1 MSRARAPAR
10 LARIG
15 TDAMTPDR
23 LERDI
28 AALAGKGHDAYTLRV
43 EAMARIER
51 AVATDGWCF
60 ATADPETLVMTTHAT
75 SGVQREL
82 GPVLYRNEYGERDV
96 GKHAALARGPS
107 PVSVLSRATHGDV
120 ERSPRY
126 RGLLEP
132 MGVRD
137 ELRAAVKARD
147 ATWGFLHLFRSR
159 DNRDFSARDAELVE
173 RAVRTLGTLLRDAVL
188 AAPGHVETVDANDA
202 PSLLLLDPDGRPRDV
217 TPNAR
222 SWLDALADPEL
233 PAGQVPDLLVTL
245 TVGAQHAAD
254 GQATRARVRGTDGR
268 WYVLH
273 ASRTAT
279 EDVAGLAA
287 PAPPSELV
295 PLLLSGLGLTP
306 AERRVTE
313 MVLQG
318 RSTKQIAADLVLS
331 PYTVQDRLKAIFDK
345 AGVRSRRDL
354 VAQLTGAT
362 D

>member
-1 MSRARAPAR
+1 M
-10 LARIG
+10 
-15 TDAMTPDR
+15 DATITPER

-51 AVATDGWCF
+51 AIATDGWCF

-75 SGVQREL
+75 NGVQREL
-82 GPVLYRNEYGERDV
+82 GPALYRNEYGERDV
-96 GKHAALARGPS
+96 GKHVALARGPS
-107 PVSVLSRATHGDV
+107 PVSVMSEDTHGDV

-126 RGLLEP
+126 RALLQP

-137 ELRAAVKARD
+137 ELRAAVKSRD
-147 ATWGFLHLFRSR
+147 ATWGFLHLFRSDDHR
-159 DNRDFSARDAELVE
+159 AFDARDAELVE
-173 RAVRTLGTLLRDAVL
+173 RAVRVLGVLLRDAIL
-188 AAPGHVETVDANDA
+188 GDAAPAVETTPASDA
-202 PSLLLLDPDGRPRDV
+202 PSLLLLAGDGRPRDV
-217 TPNAR
+217 TPNAK
-222 SWLDALADPEL
+222 SWLDALSDPEL
-233 PAGQVPDLLVTL
+233 PKGQVPDLLVTL
-245 TVGAQHAAD
+245 TVGAQHAPD
-254 GQATRARVRGTDGR
+254 GHVTRARVRGSDGR

-273 ASRTAT
+273 ASRTAN
-279 EDVAGLAA
+279 EDVAVLAS

-313 MVLQG
+313 LVLQG

-354 VAQLTGAT
+354 VAQLTGAS